1 MPLPILSSS
10 QASPETLIRLYHK
23 TEHHWTQ
30 HFAEEKELSVGSAF
44 CNPDLKNVFDAN
56 RLLDGALA
64 EGQSPADAVE
74 EVRGYFEPQDARC
87 MRWGMNPS
95 APSDR
100 VEPFVDHLLQLGF
113 TRGAHD
119 IMYLQHMPQTKITE
133 VADAKV
139 IPARAS
145 FRHARALAEES
156 ANEKWKE
163 PQLADAA
170 MMHLDDPHWDALL
183 ALKDGTAVATLGVL
197 AVGEIGRIEQVFVS
211 PEHRRRGI
219 GRTMMSRALE
229 ICARSLFKHVF
240 LSCDG
245 DNTPAIALYKELG
258 FTKIGEIVSYYP
270 RSG

>member
-1 MPLPILSSS
+1 MSLPILSIS
-10 QASPETLIRLYHK
+10 AETLVRLFHK

-30 HFAEEKELSVGSAF
+30 HFAEEIELSAGSAF
-44 CNPDLKNVFDAN
+44 CNPALINVWDAN

-64 EGQSPADAVE
+64 DDQTPQQAVE
-74 EVRGYFEPQDARC
+74 EVRGYFDSRSARC

-95 APSDR
+95 APPDR
-100 VEPFVDHLLQLGF
+100 VDPFVEHLTQLGF
-113 TRGAHD
+113 SRGAHD
-119 IMYLQHMPQTKITE
+119 IMYLQHMPQTKIVE
-133 VADAKV
+133 VADVKI

-183 ALKDGTAVATLGVL
+183 ALKDGTAVAMIGVL
-197 AVGEIGRIEQVFVS
+197 AVGELGRINDVFVS
-211 PEHRRRGI
+211 PHHRRKGI

-240 LSCDG
+240 LSCEG
-245 DNTPAIALYKELG
+245 DNAPAISLYKQLG
-258 FTKIGEIVSYYP
+258 FTKIGQIVSYYP
-270 RSG
+270 QSG

>member
-1 MPLPILSSS
+1 
-10 QASPETLIRLYHK
+10 
-23 TEHHWTQ
+23 
-30 HFAEEKELSVGSAF
+30 
-44 CNPDLKNVFDAN
+44 
-56 RLLDGALA
+56 
-64 EGQSPADAVE
+64 
-74 EVRGYFEPQDARC
+74 
-87 MRWGMNPS
+87 
-95 APSDR
+95 
-100 VEPFVDHLLQLGF
+100 
-113 TRGAHD
+113 
-119 IMYLQHMPQTKITE
+119 
-133 VADAKV
+133 
-139 IPARAS
+139 
-145 FRHARALAEES
+145 
-156 ANEKWKE
+156 
-163 PQLADAA
+163 

>member
-10 QASPETLIRLYHK
+10 QASPETLIRLFHK

-30 HFAEEKELSVGSAF
+30 HIADEVELSVGSAF

-64 EGQSPADAVE
+64 DGQKPQEAVE
-74 EVRGYFEPQDARC
+74 EVRAYFEPQGSRC

-95 APSDR
+95 APADR
-100 VEPFVDHLLQLGF
+100 VEPFVEHLLQLGF

-133 VADAKV
+133 VVDVKI
-139 IPARAS
+139 IPARAN
-145 FRHARALAEES
+145 FRHARALSEES

-170 MMHLDDPHWDALL
+170 MMHLDDSHWDALI
-183 ALKDGTAVATLGVL
+183 ALKDGIAVSVVGVL
-197 AVGEIGRIEQVFVS
+197 AVGEWGRI
-211 PEHRRRGI
+211 
-219 GRTMMSRALE
+219 
-229 ICARSLFKHVF
+229 
-240 LSCDG
+240 
-245 DNTPAIALYKELG
+245 
-258 FTKIGEIVSYYP
+258 
-270 RSG
+270 